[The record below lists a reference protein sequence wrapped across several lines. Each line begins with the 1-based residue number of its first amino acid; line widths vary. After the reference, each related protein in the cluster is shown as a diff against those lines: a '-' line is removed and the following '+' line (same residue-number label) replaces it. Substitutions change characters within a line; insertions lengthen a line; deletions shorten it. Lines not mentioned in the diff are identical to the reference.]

1 MSRESTPLANAAISV
16 ERIKKSRVSEVAFSN
31 LPFGTVFSDH
41 MLVADYSS
49 GQWAAPRILP
59 YGPISIAPAASAL
72 HYGQS
77 IFEGFKAF
85 RQQDGGIAIF
95 RISDNL
101 VRMQRSAQRLAMPEM
116 NTAALL
122 DGIVELVRLDR
133 DWVPKIEGSSLYIRP
148 VYFATEETLLVRPA
162 ATYRFA
168 VMTCPVG
175 PYFSE
180 PLRLLAEET
189 YVRAFPGGTGATKA
203 AGNYAGSLL
212 AGRLAQE
219 KGFHSVLWLDGLTRN
234 FVEESGLMNIFF
246 VIDGV
251 AVTPPLGGTIL
262 PGVTRDSIITLLRE
276 TDIAVSERPIAM
288 EELIAA
294 HKTGQLTEGFAAG
307 TAATIAP
314 IACMRY
320 RDYDL
325 HFTVQPDTSV
335 ATQVRARLE
344 SLRTGRAP
352 DPRHWLLRV

>member
-1 MSRESTPLANAAISV
+1 MTISL
-16 ERIKKSRVSEVAFSN
+16 ERVKKSRVSEVAFSN

-49 GQWAAPRILP
+49 GQWAAPRIVP
-59 YGPISIAPAASAL
+59 YGPMSIAPAASAL

-95 RISDNL
+95 RIADNMI
-101 VRMQRSAQRLAMPEM
+101 RMQRSAQRLAMPEFD
-116 NTAALL
+116 ASAFL
-122 DGIVELVRLDR
+122 DGIVELVRQDR
-133 DWVPKIEGSSLYIRP
+133 DWVPKTEGSSLYIRP

-180 PLRLLAEET
+180 PLRLIAEEN

-212 AGRLAQE
+212 AARDAQE
-219 KGFHSVLWLDGLTRN
+219 KGFHSVLWLDGLTRT

-262 PGVTRDSIITLLRE
+262 PGVTRDSVITLLRE
-276 TDIAVSERPIAM
+276 IDIAVAERPIAM
-288 EELIAA
+288 EELLAA
-294 HKTGQLTEGFAAG
+294 HKNGQLTEAFAAG
-307 TAATIAP
+307 TAATIASVST
-314 IACMRY
+314 IRY
-320 RDYDL
+320 RDSDL
-325 HFTVQPDTSV
+325 HFTVPPATSV
-335 ATQVRARLE
+335 AAQVRTRLE
-344 SLRTGRAP
+344 SLRTGQAS
-352 DPRHWLLRV
+352 DTHHWLLRV

>member
-1 MSRESTPLANAAISV
+1 MTNTTISI
-16 ERIKKSRVSEVAFSN
+16 ERVQKSRVSEVAFSN

-49 GQWAAPRILP
+49 GQWAAPRIVP

-95 RISDNL
+95 RIADNI
-101 VRMQRSAQRLAMPEM
+101 VRMQRSAQRLAMPEL
-116 NTAALL
+116 NAAAFL
-122 DGIVELVRLDR
+122 DGIVELVRQDR
-133 DWVPKIEGSSLYIRP
+133 EWVPKTEGSSLYIRP

-180 PLRLLAEET
+180 PLRLIAEET

-212 AGRLAQE
+212 AARDAQE
-219 KGFHSVLWLDGLTRN
+219 KGFHSVLWLDGLTRT

-262 PGVTRDSIITLLRE
+262 PGVTRDSVITLLRE
-276 TDIAVSERPIAM
+276 GAIAVSERPIAM
-288 EELIAA
+288 EELLAA
-294 HKTGQLTEGFAAG
+294 HKNGQLSEAFAAG
-307 TAATIAP
+307 TAATIASVAT
-314 IACMRY
+314 IRY
-320 RDYDL
+320 RDCDL
-325 HFTVQPDTSV
+325 HFAVPPDTSI
-335 ATQVRARLE
+335 ATQVRVRLE
-344 SLRTGRAP
+344 SLRTGQAP
-352 DPRHWLLRV
+352 DPHHWLLRV